1 MIEKIDLEN
10 VSLEVVAKKINEII
24 PGINIV
30 LEWRREELE
39 KDLNQITYGKRITN
53 EQKIA
58 DMKIMATIAEA
69 FNKKED

>member
-24 PGINIV
+24 PALNI
-30 LEWRREELE
+30 LIEWRIRELE
-39 KDLNQITYGKRITN
+39 KDWNEITYGKRITN

-58 DMKIMATIAEA
+58 DIKIMTAIAEA